1 VNEIGNALAVPVED
15 PVSNNILRNTLEVCN
30 KGDIRKKTQTP
41 FNCVLVFHF
50 QKMQRRFRRIVA
62 HCGCCERV
70 AEDVYRTTETSPG
83 LNFGAGTS
91 SAVVRQDDYP
101 DLGHSDM

>member
-1 VNEIGNALAVPVED
+1 
-15 PVSNNILRNTLEVCN
+15 
-30 KGDIRKKTQTP
+30 
-41 FNCVLVFHF
+41 
-50 QKMQRRFRRIVA
+50 MQRRFRRIAA

-70 AEDVYRTTETSPG
+70 AEDVYRTTETSLG
-83 LNFGAGTS
+83 LDFGAGMS